1 MPWDIHFGHCHGW
14 VQVRSQGGA
23 GPPGSPRL
31 IPGATLPAVRA
42 ELALPGHAELA
53 LPGRAEEELKWDRS
67 SSLNCLQTGSPD
79 SQRY

>member
-1 MPWDIHFGHCHGW
+1 MPWDIHFGHCHWW

-42 ELALPGHAELA
+42 ELALPG
-53 LPGRAEEELKWDRS
+53 RAEEELKWDRS
-67 SSLNCLQTGSPD
+67 SPLNCLQTGLPD